1 MTIWAPAYLTMGE
14 ALEIIRKQEEE
25 AGIQDKDFPTWQE
38 RHKYR
43 DEKIEAWK
51 KAHPG
56 EPWGLDKLMLE
67 DQKRRLQ
74 LEAEAAKGKD

>member
-1 MTIWAPAYLTMGE
+1 MSFWAPSYLTMRE

-25 AGIQDKDFPTWQE
+25 AGIFPDKDFPTWQE

-56 EPWGLDKLMLE
+56 EPWGLDKLMQE
-67 DQKRRLQ
+67 DLKRAQQ
-74 LEAEAAKGKD
+74 LRAKDKV